1 MSKIGYAI
9 SYMTYYFFARHL
21 PGSFSP
27 YSMGS
32 GKLRRLCAKKMFKSC
47 GKNVNI
53 EHGAFFGG
61 GREIEIG
68 NNSAIGQN
76 ARISGPLI
84 IGDDVMMGPNVSIF
98 TQNHETENIYKPMRL
113 QTAPKEKVTI
123 GNDVWIGANAVILPG
138 VTIGNG
144 TIIGAGAVVT
154 RDVPDFAVVG
164 GVPAK
169 VIKMREERSDLPK
182 LKVLYLINHAGK
194 AGTEKYVYNLVK
206 TYKEKNTKCY
216 FAYSEPGLLSEQMS
230 QMGIE
235 SFVVEMKNPFDF
247 KAAKRIAQ
255 ICRDNNIDVIHTQ
268 YPRENY
274 IALLSRRYY
283 SGTRVVYTCHL
294 TLKTSFLWK
303 ITNKIMTKNNHRIIS
318 VCNNGKE
325 LLIGN
330 GVPENKIDVVFNGIV
345 PSEKLPKNLEKREEL
360 GIDKDTFVITTLSR
374 YHMAKGLDFF
384 TDSINE
390 LKKITDKKFVVLFL
404 GDGELF
410 DDIKKRIVSCG
421 LENEIKQM
429 GFRNDAAQILS
440 ASDLYVNSAK
450 CYEALSFAI
459 LEALDKSLPV
469 VATRVGGNADII
481 NDETNCGILVD
492 YGDTKA
498 MANAIK
504 TMMEDK
510 EKYDEFSVNA
520 RKTACEKFNLDVLLE
535 ETYTKYF

>member
-9 SYMTYYFFARHL
+9 SYATYYFLARHL

-27 YSMGS
+27 YSLGS
-32 GKLRRLCAKKMFKSC
+32 GKLRRLCAKGMFKSC

-68 NNSAIGQN
+68 DNSAIGLN
-76 ARISGPLI
+76 ARISGPLS
-84 IGDDVMMGPNVSIF
+84 IGSDVMMGPNVSIY

-123 GNDVWIGANAVILPG
+123 GSDVWIGANAIILPG

-144 TIIGAGAVVT
+144 VIIGAGAVVT
-154 RDVPDFAVVG
+154 RDVPDMAIVG

-169 VIKMREERSDLPK
+169 VIKMREERKNLPK

-216 FAYSEPGLLSEQMS
+216 FAYSEPGLLSEQM
-230 QMGIE
+230 QEMGIE

-255 ICRDNNIDVIHTQ
+255 ICRENNIDVIHTQ

-303 ITNKIMTKNNHRIIS
+303 ITNKIMTKNNHKIIS

-330 GVPENKIDVVFNGIV
+330 GVSADKIDVVYNGIV
-345 PSEKLPKNLEKREEL
+345 PSKEVFKNTAKREEL
-360 GIDKDTFVITTLSR
+360 GIDPDTFVIVTLSR

-384 TDSINE
+384 TDSVAE
-390 LKKITDKKFVVLFL
+390 LKKMTDKKFVVLFL

-410 DDIKKRIVSCG
+410 DDIKKRIASLG
-421 LENEIKQM
+421 LENEIKQL
-429 GFRNDAAQILS
+429 GFRNDANEILK

-459 LEALDKSLPV
+459 LEALDCALPV
-469 VATRVGGNADII
+469 VATNVGGNGDII
-481 NDETNCGILVD
+481 NAENNCGILVE

-498 MANAIK
+498 MAEAMRE
-504 TMMEDK
+504 MMENKDK
-510 EKYDEFSVNA
+510 YNEFSVNA

>member
-1 MSKIGYAI
+1 MSKIGYAF
-9 SYMTYYFFARHL
+9 SYVMYYFVARHL
-21 PGSFSP
+21 PSSYAP
-27 YSMGS
+27 YSLGS
-32 GKLRRLCAKKMFKSC
+32 GKIRSFCAKRMFKSF

-61 GREIEIG
+61 GKEIEIG
-68 NNSAIGQN
+68 DNSAIGLN
-76 ARISGPLI
+76 ARIAGPLV
-84 IGDDVMMGPNVSIF
+84 IGNDVMMGPNVSIY

-123 GNDVWIGANAVILPG
+123 GNDCWIGANAVILPG

-144 TIIGAGAVVT
+144 VIVGAGAVVT
-154 RDVPDFAVVG
+154 KSVPDYAVVG

-169 VIKMREERSDLPK
+169 VIKMREERKDLPK

-206 TYKEKNTKCY
+206 TFKEKDTKCY
-216 FAYSEPGLLSEQMS
+216 FAYSEPGLLSEQMEE
-230 QMGIE
+230 MGIE
-235 SFVVEMKNPFDF
+235 CLQLKMKHPFDL
-247 KAAKRIAQ
+247 KAAKIIAAY
-255 ICRDNNIDVIHTQ
+255 CRENNIDVIHTQ

-303 ITNKIMTKNNHRIIS
+303 ITNKIMTKHNHRIIS

-330 GVPENKIDVVFNGIV
+330 GVPEEKIDVVFNGIR
-345 PSEKLPKNLEKREEL
+345 PSKNVEKNIEKRKEI
-360 GIDKDTFVITTLSR
+360 GIEPDTFVITTLSR

-384 TDSINE
+384 TDSVAK
-390 LKKITDKKFVVLFL
+390 LKKLTDKKFIVLFL

-410 DDIKKRIVSCG
+410 DDIKMQIKALG
-421 LENEIKQM
+421 LEGEIRQM
-429 GFRNDAAQILS
+429 GFRDDAAEILA

-459 LEALDKSLPV
+459 LEALNQALPV
-469 VATRVGGNADII
+469 VATNVGGNGDII
-481 NDETNCGILVD
+481 NEDTNCGILVE
-492 YGDTKA
+492 YGDTAA
-498 MANAIK
+498 MADAIN
-504 TMMEDK
+504 TMMSDK
-510 EKYDEFSVNA
+510 EKYDEFSENA
-520 RKTACEKFNLDVLLE
+520 RRTVLEKFDLDVLLE
-535 ETYTKYF
+535 ETYKKYF

>member
-1 MSKIGYAI
+1 MGKI
-9 SYMTYYFFARHL
+9 SYGVSYVLYYFIARHL
-21 PGSFSP
+21 PSTYAP
-27 YSMGS
+27 YSFGS
-32 GKLRRLCAKKMFKSC
+32 GKLRRFLCKRMFKKTGC
-47 GKNVNI
+47 NVNI

-68 NNSAIGQN
+68 NSSAIGLN
-76 ARISGPLI
+76 ARISGPLT

-123 GNDVWIGANAVILPG
+123 GNDCWIGANAVILPG

-144 TIIGAGAVVT
+144 VIVGAGAVVT
-154 RDVPDFAVVG
+154 KSVPDYAVVG

-169 VIKMREERSDLPK
+169 IIKMREKREDLPK

-206 TYKEKNTKCY
+206 TYSDKGVKCY
-216 FAYSEPGLLSEQMS
+216 FAYAEEGLLSEQMA

-235 SFVVEMKNPFDF
+235 SVKIPMKHPFDK
-247 KAAKRIAQ
+247 KAAKRIAAY
-255 ICRDNNIDVIHTQ
+255 CRENNIDVIHTQ

-274 IALLSRRYY
+274 IALLSRKYY

-303 ITNKIMTKNNHRIIS
+303 ITNKIMTKNNHKIIS
-318 VCNNGKE
+318 VCNKGKE

-330 GVPENKIDVVFNGIV
+330 GVPENKIDVVFNGIR
-345 PSEKLPKNLEKREEL
+345 PGETTAKNPGKRKEL
-360 GIDKDTFVITTLSR
+360 GIDDDTFVITTLSR

-384 TDSINE
+384 TDSVAE
-390 LKKITDKKFVVLFL
+390 LKKKTNKKFVVLFL

-410 DDIKKRIVSCG
+410 DKIKNQIERNNLQNDIKQ
-421 LENEIKQM
+421 L
-429 GFRNDAAQILS
+429 GFREDADEILA

-450 CYEALSFAI
+450 CFEALSFAI
-459 LEALDKSLPV
+459 LEALDHSLPV
-469 VATRVGGNADII
+469 VATDVGGNPDII
-481 NDETNCGILVD
+481 NSDTNCGILVK
-492 YGDTKA
+492 YGDTEK
-498 MANAIK
+498 MAEAIK
-504 TMMEDK
+504 TMMEDR
-510 EKYDEFSVNA
+510 EKYKMFSENA
-520 RKTACEKFNLDVLLE
+520 KRTVLERFNLDTLLE

>member
-9 SYMTYYFFARHL
+9 SYMTYYFLARHL

-27 YSMGS
+27 YNLGS
-32 GKLRRLCAKKMFKSC
+32 GRLRRLCAKGMFKKC

-68 NNSAIGQN
+68 NNSAIGLN
-76 ARISGPLI
+76 ARISGPLS
-84 IGDDVMMGPNVSIF
+84 IGDDVMMGPNVSIY

-123 GNDVWIGANAVILPG
+123 GNDCWIGANAVILPN
-138 VTIGNG
+138 VTIGSG
-144 TIIGAGAVVT
+144 VIIGAGAVVT
-154 RDVPDFAVVG
+154 RDVPDYAVVG

-169 VIKMREERSDLPK
+169 VIKIREERKDLPK

-206 TYKEKNTKCY
+206 TFKEKDTKCY
-216 FAYSEPGLLSEQMS
+216 FAYSEPGLLSEQMEA
-230 QMGIE
+230 MGIE
-235 SFVVEMKNPFDF
+235 SLRLTMKHPFDL
-247 KAAKRIAQ
+247 KAAKALAAY
-255 ICRDNNIDVIHTQ
+255 CRENNIDVIHTQ

-303 ITNKIMTKNNHRIIS
+303 ITNQIMTKNNHKIIS

-330 GVPENKIDVVFNGIV
+330 GVPEEKIDVVFNGIRPAKEV
-345 PSEKLPKNLEKREEL
+345 KKNPDKRREL
-360 GIDKDTFVITTLSR
+360 GIDEDTFVITTLSR

-384 TDSINE
+384 TDSVAR
-390 LKKITDKKFVVLFL
+390 LKKMTDKKFVVLFL

-410 DDIKKRIVSCG
+410 G
-421 LENEIKQM
+421 EIKERIERLGLQKEILQL
-429 GFRNDAAQILS
+429 GFRNDASEILS
-440 ASDLYVNSAK
+440 TSDLYVNSAK

-459 LEALDKSLPV
+459 LEALDQALPV
-469 VATRVGGNADII
+469 VATNVGGNGDII
-481 NDETNCGILVD
+481 NDETNCGILVE
-492 YGDTKA
+492 YGDTEA
-498 MANAIK
+498 MAKAIY
-504 TMMEDK
+504 TMMHDSERYEEFSQNARITVK
-510 EKYDEFSVNA
+510 EKFD
-520 RKTACEKFNLDVLLE
+520 LDVLLN
-535 ETYTKYF
+535 ETYKKYF

>member
-1 MSKIGYAI
+1 MGKIRYAL
-9 SYMTYYFFARHL
+9 SYTTYYFIARHL

-27 YSMGS
+27 YSFGS
-32 GKLRRLCAKKMFKSC
+32 GKLRRFLAKGMFQHC
-47 GKNVNI
+47 GKNVTV

-68 NNSAIGQN
+68 NNSSIGLN
-76 ARISGPLI
+76 ARISGPLS
-84 IGDDVMMGPNVSIF
+84 IGDDVMMGPNVSIY

-113 QTAPKEKVTI
+113 QTAPKKKVTI
-123 GNDVWIGANAVILPG
+123 GNDCWIGANAIILPG

-144 TIIGAGAVVT
+144 VIVGAGAVVSK
-154 RDVPDFAVVG
+154 DVPDMAVVG

-169 VIKMREERSDLPK
+169 IIKYREERKDLPK

-206 TYKEKNTKCY
+206 TYNGGDTKCY
-216 FAYSEPGLLSEQMS
+216 FAYSEPGLLSEQMEN
-230 QMGIE
+230 MGVE
-235 SFVVEMKNPFDF
+235 SFRVTMRNPFDL
-247 KAAKRIAQ
+247 KAAKVIGDY
-255 ICRDNNIDVIHTQ
+255 CRKNNIDVIHTQ

-274 IALLSRRYY
+274 IALLSRLYY

-303 ITNKIMTKNNHRIIS
+303 ITNKIFTKHNHKIIS

-330 GVPENKIDVVFNGIV
+330 GVPEEKIDVVFNGIRPGKEV
-345 PSEKLPKNLEKREEL
+345 KRNMDKRKEL
-360 GIDKDTFVITTLSR
+360 GIDEDTFVITTLSR

-384 TDSINE
+384 TDSIYE
-390 LKKITDKKFVVLFL
+390 LKKMTDKKFVVLFL

-410 DDIKKRIVSCG
+410 NDIKGQIEKHNLTDVIW
-421 LENEIKQM
+421 QM
-429 GFRNDAAQILS
+429 GFRNDADEILQC
-440 ASDLYVNSAK
+440 SDLYVNSAK

-459 LEALDKSLPV
+459 LEAMDNALPV
-469 VATRVGGNADII
+469 VATNVGGNSDII
-481 NDETNCGILVD
+481 NDNHNCGILVE
-492 YGDTKA
+492 YGDTKG

-504 TMMEDK
+504 TVMD
-510 EKYDEFSVNA
+510 DEEM
-520 RKTACEKFNLDVLLE
+520 RKTFSENAKRVVNEVFNLDVLLD
-535 ETYTKYF
+535 ETYKKYF

>member
-1 MSKIGYAI
+1 MSKIGYMI
-9 SYMTYYFFARHL
+9 SYATYYFLARHL

-27 YSMGS
+27 YNLGS
-32 GKLRRLCAKKMFKSC
+32 GKLRRLCAKGMLKKC

-53 EHGAFFGG
+53 EHGAFLGG

-68 NNSAIGQN
+68 NNSAIGLN
-76 ARISGPLI
+76 ARVSGPLS
-84 IGDDVMMGPNVSIF
+84 IGDDVMMGPNVSIY

-123 GNDVWIGANAVILPG
+123 GNDCWIGANAVILPG

-144 TIIGAGAVVT
+144 VIIGAGAVVT
-154 RDVPDFAVVG
+154 RDVPDYAVVG

-169 VIKMREERSDLPK
+169 VIKMREERCDLPK
-182 LKVLYLINHAGK
+182 LKVLYLINYAGK

-206 TYKEKNTKCY
+206 TFKNKDTKCY
-216 FAYSEPGLLSEQMS
+216 FAYSEPGLLSEQMEE
-230 QMGIE
+230 MGIE
-235 SFVVEMKNPFDF
+235 SLRLTMKHPFDL
-247 KAAKRIAQ
+247 KAAKTLADY
-255 ICRDNNIDVIHTQ
+255 CRKNNIDVIHTQ

-303 ITNKIMTKNNHRIIS
+303 ITNKLMTKHNHKIIS

-330 GVPENKIDVVFNGIV
+330 GVPEDKIDVVFNGIR
-345 PSEKLPKNLEKREEL
+345 PSKEVKKNLTKRSEL
-360 GIDKDTFVITTLSR
+360 GIDEDTFVITTLSR

-384 TDSINE
+384 TDSVYK
-390 LKKITDKKFVVLFL
+390 LKKLTDKKFVVLFL

-410 DDIKKRIVSCG
+410 G
-421 LENEIKQM
+421 EIKERIEKLGLQNQIRQM
-429 GFRNDAAQILS
+429 GFRNDASEILS

-459 LEALDKSLPV
+459 LEALDQALPV
-469 VATRVGGNADII
+469 VATNVGGNGDII
-481 NDETNCGILVD
+481 NAETNCGILVE
-492 YGDTKA
+492 YGDTDA
-498 MANAIK
+498 MARAIYEMMHNRERYEEFSENARIAV
-504 TMMEDK
+504 K
-510 EKYDEFSVNA
+510 EKFD
-520 RKTACEKFNLDVLLE
+520 LDVLLN
-535 ETYTKYF
+535 ETYKKYF

>member
-1 MSKIGYAI
+1 MSKIGYML
-9 SYMTYYFFARHL
+9 SYATYYFLARHL

-27 YSMGS
+27 YSLGS
-32 GKLRRLCAKKMFKSC
+32 GHLRRLCAKKMFKAC

-61 GREIEIG
+61 GREIEVG
-68 NNSAIGQN
+68 NNSAIGLN
-76 ARISGPLI
+76 ARISGPLS
-84 IGDDVMMGPNVSIF
+84 IGDDVMMGPNVSIY

-123 GNDVWIGANAVILPG
+123 GNDCWIGANAVILPG

-144 TIIGAGAVVT
+144 VIVGAGAVVT
-154 RDVPDFAVVG
+154 HDVPNYAVVG

-169 VIKMREERSDLPK
+169 VIKIREERHGLPK

-206 TYKEKNTKCY
+206 TFKEKDTKCY
-216 FAYSEPGLLSEQMS
+216 FAYSEPGLLSEQMEA
-230 QMGIE
+230 MGIE
-235 SFVVEMKNPFDF
+235 SLQLTMKHPFDL
-247 KAAKRIAQ
+247 KAAKVLAAY
-255 ICRDNNIDVIHTQ
+255 CRENNIDVIHTQ

-303 ITNKIMTKNNHRIIS
+303 ITNKIMTRNNHKIIS
-318 VCNNGKE
+318 VCNNGRE

-330 GVPENKIDVVFNGIV
+330 GVPEEKIDVVFNGIR
-345 PSEKLPKNLEKREEL
+345 PSKEVKKNLEKRQEL
-360 GIDKDTFVITTLSR
+360 GIDPDTFVVVTLSR

-384 TDSINE
+384 TDSVYK
-390 LKKITDKKFVVLFL
+390 LKKMTDKKFVVLFL

-410 DDIKKRIVSCG
+410 GEIKEQIERLG
-421 LENEIKQM
+421 LQNEIRQM
-429 GFRNDAAQILS
+429 GFRNDASEILS

-459 LEALDKSLPV
+459 LEALDQGLPV
-469 VATRVGGNADII
+469 VATNVGGNGDII
-481 NDETNCGILVD
+481 NGETNCGMLVE
-492 YGDTKA
+492 YGDTDA
-498 MANAIK
+498 MAKAIY
-504 TMMEDK
+504 TMMHDEEGYK
-510 EKYDEFSVNA
+510 EFALNA
-520 RKTACEKFNLDVLLE
+520 RRAVFERFDLDVLLE
-535 ETYTKYF
+535 ETYKKYF

>member
-1 MSKIGYAI
+1 MGKI
-9 SYMTYYFFARHL
+9 SYALSYATYYFLARHL
-21 PGSFSP
+21 PGSYAP
-27 YSMGS
+27 YSLGA
-32 GKLRRLCAKKMFKSC
+32 GKLRRFLAKRLFDQC
-47 GKNVNI
+47 GKNVTI

-61 GREIEIG
+61 GRGITIG
-68 NNSAIGQN
+68 DNSAIGLN
-76 ARISGPLI
+76 ARISGPLS
-84 IGDDVMMGPNVSIF
+84 IGNDVMMGPNVSIY

-123 GNDVWIGANAVILPG
+123 GNDCWIGANAVILPG

-144 TIIGAGAVVT
+144 VIVGAGAVVT
-154 RDVPDFAVVG
+154 KSVPDYAVVG

-169 VIKMREERSDLPK
+169 VIKMREERKDLPK

-206 TYKEKNTKCY
+206 TFKEKDTKCY
-216 FAYSEPGLLSEQMS
+216 FAYSEPGLLSEQMEE
-230 QMGIE
+230 MGIE
-235 SFVVEMKNPFDF
+235 CLQLEMKHPFDL
-247 KAAKRIAQ
+247 KAAKILAAY
-255 ICRDNNIDVIHTQ
+255 CRENNIDVIHTQ

-330 GVPENKIDVVFNGIV
+330 GVPKEKIDVVFNGIR
-345 PSEKLPKNLEKREEL
+345 PSEEVVKNTEKRKEL
-360 GIDKDTFVITTLSR
+360 GIDPDTFVITTLSR

-384 TDSINE
+384 TDSVAK
-390 LKKITDKKFVVLFL
+390 LKKMTDKKFVVLFL

-410 DDIKKRIVSCG
+410 DDIKAQIKASG
-421 LENEIKQM
+421 LEDEIRQM
-429 GFRNDAAQILS
+429 GFRDDAAEIL
-440 ASDLYVNSAK
+440 AMSDLYVNSAK

-459 LEALDKSLPV
+459 LEALNQALPV
-469 VATRVGGNADII
+469 VATNVGGNGDII
-481 NDETNCGILVD
+481 NDETNCGILVE
-492 YGDTKA
+492 YGDTAA
-498 MANAIK
+498 MARAINA
-504 TMMEDK
+504 MMSDK
-510 EKYDEFSVNA
+510 EKYDEFAQNA
-520 RKTACEKFNLDVLLE
+520 RRTVLEKFDLDVLLE
-535 ETYTKYF
+535 ETYKKYF

>member
-1 MSKIGYAI
+1 MSKIGYAL
-9 SYMTYYFFARHL
+9 SYVTYYFVARHL

-27 YSMGS
+27 YSLGS
-32 GKLRRLCAKKMFKSC
+32 GKLRSFLAKRIFKSC

-61 GREIEIG
+61 GREIEVG
-68 NNSAIGQN
+68 NNSAIGLN
-76 ARISGPLI
+76 ARISGPLA
-84 IGDDVMMGPNVSIF
+84 IGDDVMMGPNVSIY

-123 GNDVWIGANAVILPG
+123 GNDCWIGANAVILPG

-144 TIIGAGAVVT
+144 VIVGAGAVVT
-154 RDVPDFAVVG
+154 RDIPDYAVVG

-169 VIKMREERSDLPK
+169 VIKMREERKDLPK

-206 TYKEKNTKCY
+206 TFKEKDTKCY
-216 FAYSEPGLLSEQMS
+216 FAYSEPGLLSEQMEN
-230 QMGIE
+230 MGIE
-235 SFVVEMKNPFDF
+235 SFRVTMEHPFDL
-247 KAAKRIAQ
+247 KAAKQVAA
-255 ICRDNNIDVIHTQ
+255 ICRENNIDVIHTQ

-303 ITNKIMTKNNHRIIS
+303 ITNKLLTKHNHRIIS

-330 GVPENKIDVVFNGIV
+330 GVPEDKIDVVFNGIR
-345 PSEKLPKNLEKREEL
+345 PSEEVVKNTEKREEL
-360 GIDKDTFVITTLSR
+360 GIDPDTFVISTLSR

-384 TDSINE
+384 TNSVYE
-390 LKKITDKKFVVLFL
+390 LKKKTDKKFVVLFL

-410 DDIKKRIVSCG
+410 DEIKNQIEALG
-421 LENEIKQM
+421 LQNEIKQL
-429 GFRNDAAQILS
+429 GFRSDAAQILS
-440 ASDLYVNSAK
+440 MSDLYVNSAK

-459 LEALDKSLPV
+459 LEALDNALPV
-469 VATRVGGNADII
+469 VATDVGGNSDIV
-481 NDETNCGILVD
+481 NDETDCGILVD
-492 YGDTKA
+492 YGDTNA
-498 MANAIK
+498 MSNAIK
-504 TMMEDK
+504 TMMEDR
-510 EKYDEFSVNA
+510 EAYERFSQNA
-520 RKTACEKFNLDVLLE
+520 RQTACEKFNLDVLLE
-535 ETYTKYF
+535 ETYKKYF